1 MFLSYLTSLKF
12 LKCFIISGT
21 GDLSMSDP
29 DDFEQFVQRNGNS
42 GHYYCQL
49 CNYSQAQFSVVKNH
63 VESKHFPNTFSYQC
77 PFCDKHFGTNKAFII
92 HKNRFHK

>member
-1 MFLSYLTSLKF
+1 
-12 LKCFIISGT
+12 
-21 GDLSMSDP
+21 MSDP